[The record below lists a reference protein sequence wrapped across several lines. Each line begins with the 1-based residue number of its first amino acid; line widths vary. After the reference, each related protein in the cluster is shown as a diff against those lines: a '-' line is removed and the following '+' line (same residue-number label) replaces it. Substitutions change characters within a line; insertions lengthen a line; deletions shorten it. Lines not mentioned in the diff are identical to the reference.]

1 MLTAWKPILMFRHW
15 HISLNKRFVGIVQ
28 FLPHLTIDNNI
39 HIFHLLW
46 ALIWKTLIGKYCED
60 SAWAEC
66 WKLYDKK
73 KIKKFKMVLLGLPE
87 NNCHEYWFSSM
98 WAMFKMESFKL
109 YLTQIVTKS
118 WNCKTDFANL
128 YLKSC
133 KMKYIYK
140 IWLDN
145 KTLWQDLPPISDMRP
160 LSIDLKEE
168 EKTIKKANVK
178 KLNK

>member
-15 HISLNKRFVGIVQ
+15 HISLSKRFVGIVR

-39 HIFHLLW
+39 QIFHLLW
-46 ALIWKTLIGKYCED
+46 ALIWRTLIGKYCED

-133 KMKYIYK
+133 KMKYIKYDLK
-140 IWLDN
+140 TRPFDN
-145 KTLWQDLPPISDMRP
+145 KTCPQYQIWDL
-160 LSIDLKEE
+160 
-168 EKTIKKANVK
+168 
-178 KLNK
+178 